1 MALFDIKAVED
12 EANAEIAKE
21 RADKA
26 KRALITALRKRE
38 AAMQVVRNIEAEIA
52 DLKASIADGSFP
64 G

>member
-1 MALFDIKAVED
+1 MSLFDIKAVED

-26 KRALITALRKRE
+26 KRALITALRKKE
-38 AAMQVVRNIEAEIA
+38 AALQVVRNIEVEIA
-52 DLKASIADGSFP
+52 DLKASIADGSFA